1 MEQTVTGAAAP
12 RPSTDVSRR
21 LGRRRLKMAATATA
35 GGLLLALAVGCTS
48 TAEPTSAGSSMSPA
62 AAATSAAADAPQP
75 GAGSAAAQGS
85 SAASGAPTSAAS
97 ASAPAGRGPAG
108 GKAGVNIPAG
118 LQAAD
123 RQVIRTASVTVDI
136 AVKSTGRNSDEDA
149 KNEIKAVNDAA
160 LRVRALVS
168 TGVGYVGGA
177 EGQGTTMSITLRV
190 PAGSYNDVMSAIAG
204 IGTVTARQ
212 EATQDV
218 TAQMVD
224 LESRM
229 KTMQA
234 SVVRVRTL
242 LSKAEKIGDVIAI
255 ESELSG
261 READLESLQRQQAAL
276 AGQTSL
282 STITVVLQGSIT
294 GIKKSVPPPP
304 TAARTGFIGGLAIG
318 WAAVRK
324 VADGALTVL
333 GTVIPFLPVVAVLLV
348 AGLIWRRRVGRPV
361 APALAPPHGEPR
373 AAE

>member
-1 MEQTVTGAAAP
+1 MEQTVTSAGAP
-12 RPSTDVSRR
+12 RASADVSRR
-21 LGRRRLKMAATATA
+21 PGRRRLKVAATAAA
-35 GGLLLALAVGCTS
+35 GGMLLAFAVGCTS
-48 TAEPTSAGSSMSPA
+48 TAGSTSAAASMTSSA
-62 AAATSAAADAPQP
+62 AAAADAPQP
-75 GAGSAAAQGS
+75 GAGSAAVQGG
-85 SAASGAPTSAAS
+85 SATSAAAPS
-97 ASAPAGRGPAG
+97 AAAGRGPAQ
-108 GKAGVNIPAG
+108 GKAGVNITAG

-136 AVKSTGRNSDEDA
+136 AVKSAGRNSDEDA

-160 LRVRALVS
+160 LRVRAVVS

-177 EGQGTTMSITLRV
+177 EGRGTTMSITLRV
-190 PAGSYNDVMSAIAG
+190 PAGSYDDVMSAIAG
-204 IGTVTARQ
+204 IGTVTSRQ

-282 STITVVLQGSIT
+282 STITVVLQGSII
-294 GIKKSVPPPP
+294 GIKKSVTPPPA
-304 TAARTGFIGGLAIG
+304 TRSGFLGGLANG
-318 WAAVRK
+318 WDAVRK

-333 GTVIPFLPVVAVLLV
+333 GTVIPFLPVVAVFLG
-348 AGLIWRRRVGRPV
+348 AGLIWRRRVRRPV
-361 APALAPPHGEPR
+361 VPAPHGEPR

>member
-1 MEQTVTGAAAP
+1 MDLTVTSSGAP
-12 RPSTDVSRR
+12 RANADVSRR
-21 LGRRRLKMAATATA
+21 RGRRRFKMAATAAA
-35 GGLLLALAVGCTS
+35 GGLLLAFAVGCTS
-48 TAEPTSAGSSMSPA
+48 TAGSTSGAGSMSSRA
-62 AAATSAAADAPQP
+62 AAAADSPQP
-75 GAGSAAAQGS
+75 GAGSAAVQGGSAS
-85 SAASGAPTSAAS
+85 SAAASSAAAPS
-97 ASAPAGRGPAG
+97 AAPGRAQAQ

-123 RQVIRTASVTVDI
+123 RQVIRTASVTVNI
-136 AVKSTGRNSDEDA
+136 AVKSTGRSSDEDA
-149 KNEIKAVNDAA
+149 NNEIKAVNDAA

-177 EGQGTTMSITLRV
+177 QGQGTTMSITLRV

-282 STITVVLQGSIT
+282 STITVVLQGSVI
-294 GIKKSVPPPP
+294 GIKKSVTPPP
-304 TAARTGFIGGLAIG
+304 AARSGFLGGLANG
-318 WAAVRK
+318 WDAVRK

-333 GTVIPFLPVVAVLLV
+333 GTVIPFLPIVAVLLV
-348 AGLIWRRRVGRPV
+348 AGLIWRRHVRRPV
-361 APALAPPHGEPR
+361 VPAPHGEPR